1 MAKQIEL
8 KSRYLGSFIQVPIQM
23 ADGFLGIENDS
34 ERLTAY
40 DRAFKQRELYQKVS
54 DVHHL
59 QRIVNWVPQGG
70 LAFTEMAK
78 WHKLAK
84 RVADLDLKKEGPFT
98 ISSYELELIRSRLKD
113 SRFTLMPSPDIQ
125 PYMEFM
131 VELAE
136 VLGIDL
142 GIDEGEAEEA

>member
-8 KSRYLGSFIQVPIQM
+8 KKRYLGNYLQVPVQL
-23 ADGFLGIENDS
+23 ADGLVDIEADG
-34 ERLTAY
+34 ERLAAY
-40 DRAFKQRELYQKVS
+40 DRVFKQRDLFQQVS
-54 DVHHL
+54 DVVHL
-59 QRIVNWVPQGG
+59 QRIINWVPQGG

-84 RVADLDLKKEGPFT
+84 RAGDLDPEKEGAFT
-98 ISSYELELIRSRLKD
+98 ISSYELELLRGRLKD
-113 SRFTLMPSPDIQ
+113 ARFTLMPSPDIQ
-125 PYMEFM
+125 PYLEFM

-142 GIDEGEAEEA
+142 GIDEGEED